1 MAQIN
6 LRNRG
11 LTLIELILYMSIF
24 CFIFLV
30 MMSSVF
36 YLQKII
42 ETNNQ
47 NYYAKSQIYRHLNLL
62 QGYLYKSHI
71 TVENNNL
78 NFFDANNN
86 LILTQKLEQQ
96 TIKNIYK
103 DKTFNAIDYVNV
115 QSYTF
120 ELVDSNRVL
129 KIEFSWLDN
138 RGRVQ
143 NLTEYLIVVNQDS

>member
-6 LRNRG
+6 SRYKG

-24 CFIFLV
+24 CFIFLI

-47 NYYAKSQIYRHLNLL
+47 NYYVKSQIYRHLNIL
-62 QGYLYKSHI
+62 QSYLYKSHVKI
-71 TVENNNL
+71 ENENL
-78 NFFDANNN
+78 QFFDKNNTR
-86 LILTQKLEQQ
+86 IFTQKFEQNN
-96 TIKNIYK
+96 IKNIYL
-103 DKTFNAIDYVNV
+103 DKEFNAINFVIF
-115 QSYTF
+115 QSCTF
-120 ELVDSNRVL
+120 ELVDLGKVL

-138 RGRVQ
+138 RGKAQR
-143 NLTEYLIVVNQDS
+143 LTEYLIVINRDS

>member
-6 LRNRG
+6 LKNRG

-47 NYYAKSQIYRHLNLL
+47 NYYVKSQMYRHLNIL
-62 QGYLYKSHI
+62 QSYLYKSHI
-71 TVENNNL
+71 AIENDNL
-78 NFFDANNN
+78 NFFDTNND
-86 LILTQKLEQQ
+86 LILTQKLEENS
-96 TIKNIYK
+96 IKNVYRH
-103 DKTFNAIDYVNV
+103 KTLNAIEYVNF

-120 ELVDSNRVL
+120 ELIDMNRIL

-138 RGRVQ
+138 RRKLQ
-143 NLTEYLIVVNQDS
+143 NFTDYLIVINRDS